1 MSDYTATLNSL
12 ASLAQDLKRAAL
24 GLNRGSVHMTQR
36 FLEEAI
42 NRREEINVKH
52 IDPYIREIVTKLT
65 NVLGKRDS
73 DKNAEEIL
81 MYSTLLQNYV
91 TKRSSR

>member
-24 GLNRGSVHMTQR
+24 GLNRGSAHVAAR
-36 FLEEAI
+36 FLDEAVT
-42 NRREEINVKH
+42 RREEVNVKLV
-52 IDPYIREIVTKLT
+52 DPYIREIVTKLT